1 MVGECI
7 ARDHAGVNA
16 NPAATEPV
24 MDAVRIFL
32 VEDSAVIHS
41 NLVDALKE
49 NGPVEIVGSAVN
61 EADAVAWLQT
71 SAQDC
76 DLALID
82 IFLQKG
88 NGLGVLKALQL
99 VENAPRRVVL
109 SNHATP
115 DVRAACEKL
124 GVDKVFDKSNELEEM
139 LAWLRRF
146 SQSDRATPAL
156 PT

>member
-1 MVGECI
+1 M
-7 ARDHAGVNA
+7 NA
-16 NPAATEPV
+16 NPAAAEPV

-41 NLVDALKE
+41 NLVDAMKE
-49 NGPVEIVGSAVN
+49 NALVEIVGSAVN

-71 SAQDC
+71 SPQDC

-88 NGLGVLKALQL
+88 NGLGVLKALQS

-109 SNHATP
+109 SNHATAE
-115 DVRAACEKL
+115 VRAACEKL

-146 SQSDRATPAL
+146 AQTDRATPVL

>member
-1 MVGECI
+1 MVPGI
-7 ARDHAGVNA
+7 FYRDHLFVNTS
-16 NPAATEPV
+16 PHSTEPAR
-24 MDAVRIFL
+24 DAVRIFL

-41 NLVDALKE
+41 NLVEAMQE
-49 NGPVEIVGSAVN
+49 TVGVEIVGSAVN
-61 EADAVAWLQT
+61 EADAVAWLQ
-71 SAQDC
+71 SSPEAC

-82 IFLQKG
+82 IFLQSG
-88 NGLGVLKALQL
+88 NGLGVLKALQS

-109 SNHATP
+109 SNHATA

-139 LAWLRRF
+139 LAWLTRF